1 MGMFSRKT
9 SAPDPFSD
17 GLMDL
22 PEEYSPGEELA
33 ALPPEGSAGENAP
46 ARKKTTAAAVMAV
59 MSLALLSTSLTDDV
73 RQTVRPV
80 TEVITQ
86 AGYTDTLSIISQNSR
101 WSDEAGDVLYL
112 SASGGWLIQGD
123 EVFMLAPLSE
133 TEDGYAAADMAGR
146 TVDLA
151 PGTYTSRVTLSS
163 VDIFGDA
170 EKGTLTVSLE
180 DGEKTF
186 MPDPGVSLPALEK
199 LTGTSSADMVIGTG
213 LWKPSSR
220 GPYSEIA
227 TLSDG
232 TGYIQYGDS
241 RLAVTWE
248 MVDGN
253 KMELTLLSSGWSFA
267 GEDVTEGGQIGLPCI
282 LFFTEDGIN
291 LAVTSMTFD
300 RGYQSFV
307 PKDR

>member
-22 PEEYSPGEELA
+22 PEEYSSGAEMAPV
-33 ALPPEGSAGENAP
+33 PPEGSSGENAP

-86 AGYTDTLSIISQNSR
+86 AGYTDTVSLISQNSR
-101 WSDEAGDVLYL
+101 WSDEKGDVLYL
-112 SASGGWLIQGD
+112 SGSGGWLIQGD
-123 EVFMLAPLSE
+123 EVFMLGAISE
-133 TEDGYAAADMAGR
+133 TEDGYAAADIAGR

-170 EKGTLTVSLE
+170 EKGTLTVSLGDSE
-180 DGEKTF
+180 ETF
-186 MPDPGVSLPALEK
+186 VPDINVSLPALER
-199 LTGTSSADMVIGTG
+199 LTGISTADMVMQTG

-220 GPYSEIA
+220 GPYSELA
-227 TLSDG
+227 MLSDG

-241 RLAVTWE
+241 RLAVAWE

-253 KMELTLLSSGWSFA
+253 MMELTLLSSGWSFS
-267 GEDVTEGGQIGLPCI
+267 GEDVAEGGQTSLPCI

-291 LAVTSMTFD
+291 LAVTSITSD